1 MLSEQPRCRGCIF
14 CGGGALARVGG
25 RGGLLKH
32 LGAGNEAI
40 KGGRGKA
47 RGKLTREGLC
57 ESFEVEGNTFN
68 DMSAI
73 SNARLQ
79 GG

>member
-1 MLSEQPRCRGCIF
+1 
-14 CGGGALARVGG
+14 VGG

-47 RGKLTREGLC
+47 RGKLRGGGLC
-57 ESFEVEGNTFN
+57 ESCEADGHTFD

-73 SNARLQ
+73 SNASLQ